1 MAYAGRQPITGFR
14 STPTKDSFNGDNSTV
29 AFTLSLDTRTNDVE
43 VFVENVQQEPVTAYS
58 ISGNTL
64 TFTSAPP
71 TGTGNIYVIH
81 RAELVSNGV
90 HTPGA
95 NLDAGV
101 TTLDSLTVTGS
112 ADINGGTIDGVT
124 IGGASA
130 GAGTFTTVTGS
141 GDMNI
146 DSGTLFVDASE
157 NRVGIGTTSPDSD
170 IEIVNADSGGDFPTL
185 KLTGNQSDN
194 SAEKSGQIIFEKS
207 TNASVQSIIE
217 SVGATGG
224 THNSNL
230 VFKTSASAAAGA
242 TERMRID
249 SSGNL
254 LVGTTQPLT
263 DAVVQAGGVGIDL
276 RGSADLVKIS
286 RSGDTALFL
295 NRNTSDGEILQFQKS
310 GSGVGSIRSL
320 SGTGISLV
328 STTGSAQWGSS
339 DAGLNANGAG
349 NYILPWNVGSNTSND
364 AAIDLG
370 ASTHRFKNLYL
381 SGGVYLGGTGAANKL
396 DDYEEGTWTPTF
408 NNFTVGNG
416 SVFGTYTKIG
426 NTVHCWYGLV
436 FGTTSS
442 FTGTVTN
449 ITGLPFTILSRTGDI
464 YVKSNGVAWD
474 TGNNWTSMMAM
485 GADNSTGTQYPMRT
499 SNSAALTATSPF
511 TWANQDTLTFQ
522 ITYETAS

>member
-1 MAYAGRQPITGFR
+1 M
-14 STPTKDSFNGDNSTV
+14 SELNVTKIENEADSS
-29 AFTLSLDTRTNDVE
+29 AVE
-43 VFVENVQQEPVTAYS
+43 
-58 ISGNTL
+58 
-64 TFTSAPP
+64 
-71 TGTGNIYVIH
+71 
-81 RAELVSNGV
+81 
-90 HTPGA
+90 
-95 NLDAGV
+95 
-101 TTLDSLTVTGS
+101 
-112 ADINGGTIDGVT
+112 INRKASDGTIVDLQKDG
-124 IGGASA
+124 
-130 GAGTFTTVTGS
+130 
-141 GDMNI
+141 
-146 DSGTLFVDASE
+146 
-157 NRVGIGTTSPDSD
+157 
-170 IEIVNADSGGDFPTL
+170 
-185 KLTGNQSDN
+185 
-194 SAEKSGQIIFEKS
+194 S
-207 TNASVQSIIE
+207 T
-217 SVGATGG
+217 
-224 THNSNL
+224 
-230 VFKTSASAAAGA
+230 
-242 TERMRID
+242 
-249 SSGNL
+249 
-254 LVGTTQPLT
+254 
-263 DAVVQAGGVGIDL
+263 
-276 RGSADLVKIS
+276 
-286 RSGDTALFL
+286 
-295 NRNTSDGEILQFQKS
+295 
-310 GSGVGSIRSL
+310 VGSIGSL

-328 STTGSAQWGSS
+328 STTGTAQWGSS